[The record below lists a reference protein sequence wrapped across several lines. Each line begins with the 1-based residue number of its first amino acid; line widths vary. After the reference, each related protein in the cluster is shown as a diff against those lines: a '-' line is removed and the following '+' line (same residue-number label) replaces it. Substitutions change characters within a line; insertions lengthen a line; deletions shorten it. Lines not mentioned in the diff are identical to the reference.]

1 MPFENL
7 EVRQNV
13 RSGQS
18 SEELTKEWFGGLKK
32 WQIRRLYDI
41 YQVFPTQIL
50 QQKNSLKNQFEF
62 SCQVD
67 FVLYGYTDA
76 QVITKDIFLKK

>member
-18 SEELTKEWFGGLKK
+18 SEQLTKEWFRGLKK

-50 QQKNSLKNQFEF
+50 QQKTHLKINLNFLVRSTL
-62 SCQVD
+62 SCT
-67 FVLYGYTDA
+67 GTP
-76 QVITKDIFLKK
+76 TLK